1 MSAESRSLPSST
13 SAMAARSATARRE
26 HLFFGGMT
34 IAMLIAVLV
43 GFGPT
48 YFFSTISGT
57 TFELTRPL
65 HVHGAAFTS
74 WMVLLVIQTTLVAV
88 GRTDIH
94 RQLGVAGGVLA
105 AVMMVL
111 GAYVALTRFHAGLM
125 NPPPG
130 IPAGVLLAI
139 ALATI
144 VVFPV
149 LFGSAL
155 LLRGGTAYHKRLVLI
170 ATLELVMAAVA
181 RWPGVASLGPPG
193 FFAITDLFLVALVV
207 YDFRSRGRIHPAT
220 LWGGLFLIA
229 SQPLRLVIGFSAT
242 WAAFAAWVA
251 S

>member
-1 MSAESRSLPSST
+1 MSAESRSVGST
-13 SAMAARSATARRE
+13 GTLSARSAVARRE

-57 TFELTRPL
+57 TFDLTLPL
-65 HVHGAAFTS
+65 HVHGAVFTT
-74 WMVLLVIQTTLVAV
+74 WMVLLVVQATLVAA
-88 GRTDIH
+88 GRTDVH
-94 RQLGVAGGVLA
+94 RKLGVVGGVLA

-125 NPPPG
+125 TAPPG
-130 IPAGVLLAI
+130 LPIGVLLAV

-155 LLRGGTAYHKRLVLI
+155 LQRRRVDYHKRLVLI
-170 ATLELVMAAVA
+170 ATLELVTAAIA
-181 RWPGVASLGPPG
+181 RWPGIAPLGPPA
-193 FFAITDLFLVALVV
+193 FFACTDLFLVALVL
-207 YDFRSRGRIHPAT
+207 YDLKSRGRIHPAT

-229 SQPLRLVIGFSAT
+229 SQPLRLVIGFSAP